1 MRVSVILKNTVPE
14 GMEKVQ
20 KSINEKTKQI
30 VNRATFSIRNKA
42 VDSIMRESKTGKTY
56 TRGSITHQASAEGE
70 APASN
75 TGFLVNNIFQKIDD
89 NGLTGVVESR
99 ASYSAFLEYG
109 TQKMGARPYMFPA
122 LEFTRVKFLKDFK
135 GIV

>member
-42 VDSIMRESKTGKTY
+42 VDSIIIESKTGKTY
-56 TRGSITHQASAEGE
+56 TRGSITHQASAE
-70 APASN
+70 
-75 TGFLVNNIFQKIDD
+75 
-89 NGLTGVVESR
+89 
-99 ASYSAFLEYG
+99 
-109 TQKMGARPYMFPA
+109 
-122 LEFTRVKFLKDFK
+122 
-135 GIV
+135 